1 MTQKLKNDIG
11 LAILRIVTSAFL
23 LSHGIPK
30 LQKLLAG
37 DFEFSD
43 PIGIGA
49 TPSLFLAVVG
59 EFLCPIL
66 VLIGFK
72 TRWASLPIIITMAV
86 AAFIV
91 HGGDPFGKKELALIY
106 LMCYVVIM
114 FMGPGSY
121 SIDKK

>member
-37 DFEFSD
+37 DFKFPD

-49 TPSLFLAVVG
+49 TPSLFLATVG
-59 EFLCPIL
+59 EFLCPLL
-66 VLIGFK
+66 VVIGYK

-86 AAFIV
+86 AAFIM
-91 HGGDPFGKKELALIY
+91 HGSDPFGKKELALVY
-106 LMCYVVIM
+106 LMIYVVIM
-114 FMGPGSY
+114 FMGPGRY